1 MTNFESEM
9 MVVWSRETGLY
20 CRQHELNSYKQQYRS
35 SVGLL
40 QKYRDQD
47 SFRCVSGADHG
58 ICIADSQY
66 ECMFV

>member
-1 MTNFESEM
+1 M
-9 MVVWSRETGLY
+9 MVVWSGEMGLY
-20 CRQHELNSYKQQYRS
+20 CRQHELNSYKQQYSS

-40 QKYRDQD
+40 QKYRDLD
-47 SFRCVSGADHG
+47 SFRCVSGSDHG